1 MVILLG
7 YLYLFCVSLWT
18 MLRSLFLSHY
28 VRENSET
35 ETTSYKTD
43 LAKYKCLP
51 LEGLLA
57 MVIMLRT
64 REKRPDAY
72 SVYVFSIPS

>member
-1 MVILLG
+1 
-7 YLYLFCVSLWT
+7 
-18 MLRSLFLSHY
+18 MLQSLFLSHY

-57 MVIMLRT
+57 VVVTLHT
-64 REKRPDAY
+64 REKWPDAY
-72 SVYVFSIPS
+72 GVCFFYTQLEFSSWIFIQ